1 MKVSLLLPEGAP
13 DHRPFVRSE
22 QVQAQNIKSRVTRKS
37 VSSALQKIF
46 SALTGKDEKLAFYS
60 DGEELLIEPYE
71 GRDRLYHCGREY
83 LRPEPERWAPY
94 LLIVIDA
101 NEATIGTTDGEHIR
115 VLWSDTSFVPRK
127 HDKGGQ
133 SERRF
138 ERGREEALKHW
149 LRKVLEI
156 VLQYHDNRQLI
167 VGGPG
172 MTKDAFV
179 KEMPDWLAQR
189 IIRTT
194 SVGYTT
200 ENGLWELMGKS
211 RYV

>member
-1 MKVSLLLPEGAP
+1 MKVSLLLPEGAA
-13 DHRPFVRSE
+13 DHTAFIRNEIVE
-22 QVQAQNIKSRVTRKS
+22 AQNIKSKETRKAVIS
-37 VSSALQKIF
+37 GLR
-46 SALTGKDEKLAFYS
+46 KLALAIQYHREKVALYT
-60 DGEELLIEPYE
+60 DGEELLVEEYG
-71 GRDRLYHCGREY
+71 GRDRIYRCGREY
-83 LRPEPERWAPY
+83 IRPEPEFVAPY

-101 NEATIGTTDGEHIR
+101 NEATIGITDGEHIR
-115 VLWSDTSFVPRK
+115 VLWSDDSFVPRK

-156 VLQYHDNRQLI
+156 AIESHMGRQLI

-172 MTKDAFV
+172 MTKAAFV
-179 KEMPDWLAQR
+179 KEMPDWLAKKV
-189 IIRTT
+189 IRTD
-194 SVGYTT
+194 SVGYTN

-211 RYV
+211 RYA